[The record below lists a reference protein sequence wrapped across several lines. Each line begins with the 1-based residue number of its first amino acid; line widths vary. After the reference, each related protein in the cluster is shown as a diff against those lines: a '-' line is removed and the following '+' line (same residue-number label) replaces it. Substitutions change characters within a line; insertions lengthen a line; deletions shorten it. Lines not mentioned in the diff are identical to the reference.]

1 MEPMLI
7 GGQRRPSASGA
18 ILEVFNPANSEL
30 IACVPDADAQDA
42 DDALAAADGARSSW
56 ARTPLHERV
65 AIVHR
70 FLALVG
76 ERRGE
81 LAELLTLE
89 TGKPIR
95 ESYEEVDETCAVFRA
110 FAERVGNAMY
120 GIATQLDL
128 QQGLA
133 DDYLLTRREPLGVVV
148 AILPF
153 NFPIEMYAHK
163 VGPALLAGNVVV
175 VKPSEETPLTAL
187 LVTAWLHECGVPGGA
202 LQCLTGRGEGVGEA
216 LVRSPRADAITL
228 TGSTEV
234 GTHVYET
241 GAKHLA
247 RVFLELG
254 GNDPLIVLPDA
265 DLDLAVDMTVYG
277 RTLNAGQCCSANK
290 RMIVH
295 RAVLDEFTAR
305 LLTKLDDWTPGD
317 PSCEETKL
325 GTVISDSAAQ
335 RAKAQVDVTVTE
347 GGRVERGGDVSG
359 AFFSPTVLVDVTRE
373 MSVANDME
381 IFAPVFPIITVDTD
395 EDAIAVANQ
404 TTYGLSAGVFTHD
417 ADRAFRY
424 AASLACGLVV
434 INGCSLFRPLIHHHG
449 GYKRSGIGREGVDI
463 TIQEMTQVK
472 GIMFRG
478 VLAGWTNGPNVAAT
492 VAAGLS

>member
-1 MEPMLI
+1 VMELMLVS
-7 GGQRRPSASGA
+7 GERRPSTSGA
-18 ILEVFNPANSEL
+18 SLDVFNPATSEL
-30 IACVPDADAQDA
+30 IASVPDADAQDA
-42 DDALAAADGARSSW
+42 EQALAAASAARLPW

-65 AIVHR
+65 DIVHR
-70 FLALVG
+70 FIALVQ
-76 ERRGE
+76 ERRDQ
-81 LAELLTLE
+81 LADLLTQE

-95 ESYEEVDETCAVFRA
+95 EAHEEVDETCTVFRA
-110 FAERVGNAMY
+110 FAERAGHAMY

-128 QQGLA
+128 QLGLA
-133 DDYLLTRREPLGVVV
+133 DDYLVTRREPLGIVV

-175 VKPSEETPLTAL
+175 AKPSEETPLSTL
-187 LVTAWLHECGVPGGA
+187 LITSWLHECGVPGGA

-216 LVRSPRADAITL
+216 LVGSPLTDAISM

-234 GTHVYET
+234 GTHVYQQ

-254 GNDPLIVLPDA
+254 GNDPLIVLADA
-265 DLDLAVDMTVYG
+265 DLDLAVEMAVWG

-295 RAVLDEFTAR
+295 GSVFDDFTQR
-305 LLTKLDDWTPGD
+305 LIEKLDGWPPGD
-317 PSCEETKL
+317 PTLQETKL
-325 GTVISDSAAQ
+325 GTVISDSAAR
-335 RAKAQVDVTVTE
+335 RAKSQVDRTVSE
-347 GGRVERGGDVSG
+347 GGRIEVGGEVSG
-359 AFFSPTVLVDVTRE
+359 AFFTPTVLVGVTRE

-381 IFAPVFPIITVDTD
+381 IFAPVFPVITVSSDD
-395 EDAIAVANQ
+395 EAIQIANQ

-417 ADRAFRY
+417 LDRAFRF
-424 AASLACGLVV
+424 ATRLACGLVV
-434 INGCSLFRPLIHHHG
+434 VNGTSLFRPLIHHHG
-449 GYKRSGIGREGVDI
+449 GYKRSGIGREGLDI

-472 GIMFRG
+472 GMMFRG
-478 VLAGWTNGPNVAAT
+478 VLADAEAA
-492 VAAGLS
+492 A